1 MILYNT
7 TVKVDHDINDEF
19 LQWIKE
25 VHFTSVMK
33 TGLVT
38 DVCSFRLLGVDIEDG
53 MTYSLQY
60 KLPDIGTYDK
70 FIIVIDS
77 VFKKDLYDR
86 YGMKQISFSSVLQ
99 ML

>member
-19 LQWIKE
+19 LQWVKK
-25 VHFTSVMK
+25 HFAEAMA

-38 DVCSFRLLGVDIEDG
+38 DVSTFRLLGVDIEDG

-60 KLPDIGTYDK
+60 KLPDLGTYDK

-77 VFKKDLYDR
+77 VFKKDLHER